1 MATLHGWRRLLADSV
16 PDAPSFYL
24 VFAWVSDWEAG
35 GIDTPMPASSV
46 FTDAAEAR
54 SSFRQ
59 RVDAIRS
66 WVTQESD
73 KVENGVAEGHL
84 VPTGGL
90 NVVLR
95 LYRVPRSR
103 LQHTD
108 AVSTAW
114 ELQGETDDYLV
125 EDESYAVEYGDG
137 ESFSGGET
145 HVDPDCIEIDLTDYL
160 PPPDRNR

>member
-73 KVENGVAEGHL
+73 KVDNGAAEGHL
-84 VPTGGL
+84 VLTGGL

-95 LYRVPRSR
+95 LYRVPRSH

-114 ELQGETDDYLV
+114 ELLGETDDYLV
-125 EDESYAVEYGDG
+125 EDESYAVEYG
-137 ESFSGGET
+137 GGET
-145 HVDPDCIEIDLTDYL
+145 DVDPARIEIELADYL